1 MLKLKF
7 GFITQKNGEKKHQTI
22 KAGHLTK
29 ILKNEIGKDLEFNL
43 LTGEVE
49 VKREPLDTFKVENF
63 YVQLSEWGYE
73 IRKTAATDALLFA
86 SQKNS
91 YHPVVDDLKR
101 IEKDESIQP
110 IDLAQVATDYL
121 GTDDRLYDAM
131 FACWLTG
138 LVARAFKAGIKFDNC
153 IVFQGKEGIRKSSLL
168 KALAGNDEWVC
179 DTWQEVQKQ
188 LLMAIG
194 TCWIYELAE
203 LDHMTSKQHEGSLK
217 GMFTSQIDQYPPPY
231 ARAMGKFPRPS
242 VFAATCNRIDFL
254 SNPSADHRRYWI
266 IPLKQDPEKG
276 EYIDVEKVKAD
287 RDAILKAAI
296 IAYRNRKEPE
306 IYLPEK
312 LQTQSNLRNKNFLAE
327 HPFMEALADW
337 VGLRVAP
344 FTTIEALIESELR
357 EKDRIR
363 DLDLKKA
370 SECLQS
376 LGYRKDKHQTKGDA
390 GKKRYWRKP

>member
-1 MLKLKF
+1 MLELKL
-7 GFITQKNGEKKHQTI
+7 GFITQKNGEMKHQTI
-22 KAGHLTK
+22 KAGQLTQ
-29 ILKNEIGKDLEFNL
+29 ILENEIGKDLEFNL

-49 VKREPLDTFKVENF
+49 VKREPIDTFKVENF

-73 IRKTAATDALLFA
+73 IKKTAATDALIFA

-110 IDLAQVATDYL
+110 IELGQVATDYL
-121 GTDDRLYDAM
+121 GTDDRLFDAM
-131 FACWLTG
+131 FACWLIA
-138 LVARAFKAGIKFDNC
+138 LVARAFKAGCKFDNC
-153 IVFQGKEGIRKSSLL
+153 IVFQGKEGLRKSSLL

-179 DTWQEVQKQ
+179 DTWQDVKKQ

-203 LDHMTSKQHEGSLK
+203 LDYMTTKHHQGNLK

-242 VFAATCNRIDFL
+242 VFAATCNRYDFL
-254 SNPSADHRRYWI
+254 SDPSADHRRYWI
-266 IPLKQDPEKG
+266 IPLKQDPEKE
-276 EYIDVEKVKAD
+276 EYIDVDKVKDD

-296 IAYRNRKEPE
+296 IAYRKGKKPF
-306 IYLPEK
+306 LPQK
-312 LQTQSNLRNKNFLAE
+312 LQNESNRRNQNFLAD
-327 HPFMEALADW
+327 HPFMDSLADW
-337 VGLRVAP
+337 LKHRDAP
-344 FTTIEALIESELR
+344 FTTQGALIDSGLR
-357 EKDRIR
+357 EMDRVT

-370 SECLQS
+370 SECL
-376 LGYRKDKHQTKGDA
+376 LAMGYQRDEHQTGPRNNR
-390 GKKRYWRKP
+390 KRYWRKR

>member
-1 MLKLKF
+1 MLELKL
-7 GFITQKNGEKKHQTI
+7 GFITQKNGEMKHQTI
-22 KAGHLTK
+22 KAGQLTQ
-29 ILKNEIGKDLEFNL
+29 ILENEIGKDLEFNL

-49 VKREPLDTFKVENF
+49 VKREPIDTFKVENF

-73 IRKTAATDALLFA
+73 IKKTAATDALIFA

-110 IDLAQVATDYL
+110 IELGQVATDYL
-121 GTDDRLYDAM
+121 GTDDRLFDAM
-131 FACWLTG
+131 FACWLIA
-138 LVARAFKAGIKFDNC
+138 LVARAFKAGCKFDNC
-153 IVFQGKEGIRKSSLL
+153 IVFQGKEGLRKSSLL

-179 DTWQEVQKQ
+179 DTWQDVKKQ

-203 LDHMTSKQHEGSLK
+203 LDYMTTKHHQGNLK

-242 VFAATCNRIDFL
+242 VFAATCNRYDFL
-254 SNPSADHRRYWI
+254 SDPSADHRRYWI
-266 IPLKQDPEKG
+266 IPLKQDPEKE
-276 EYIDVEKVKAD
+276 EYIDVDKVKDD

-296 IAYRNRKEPE
+296 IAYRKGKKPF
-306 IYLPEK
+306 LPQK
-312 LQTQSNLRNKNFLAE
+312 LQNESNRRNQNFLAD
-327 HPFMEALADW
+327 HPFMDSLADW
-337 VGLRVAP
+337 LKHRDAP
-344 FTTIEALIESELR
+344 FTTQGALIDSGLR
-357 EKDRIR
+357 EMDRVT

-370 SECLQS
+370 SECL
-376 LGYRKDKHQTKGDA
+376 LAMGYRRDEHQTGPRNNR
-390 GKKRYWRKP
+390 KRYWRKT

>member
-1 MLKLKF
+1 MLELKL
-7 GFITQKNGEKKHQTI
+7 GFITQKNGEMKHQTI
-22 KAGHLTK
+22 KAGQLTQ
-29 ILKNEIGKDLEFNL
+29 ILENELGKDLEFNL

-49 VKREPLDTFKVENF
+49 VKRDPVDTSIVENF

-73 IRKTAATDALLFA
+73 IKKTAATDALIFA

-110 IDLAQVATDYL
+110 IELGQVATDYL
-121 GTDDRLYDAM
+121 GTDDRLFDAM
-131 FACWLTG
+131 FACWLIA
-138 LVARAFKAGIKFDNC
+138 LVARAFKAGCKFDNC
-153 IVFQGKEGIRKSSLL
+153 IVFQGKEGLRKSSLL

-179 DTWQEVQKQ
+179 DTWQDVKKQ

-203 LDHMTSKQHEGSLK
+203 LDYMTTKHHQGNLK

-242 VFAATCNRIDFL
+242 VFAATCNRYDFL
-254 SNPSADHRRYWI
+254 SDPSADHRRYWI
-266 IPLKQDPEKG
+266 IPLKQDPEKE
-276 EYIDVEKVKAD
+276 EYIDVDKVKDD

-296 IAYRNRKEPE
+296 IAYRKGKKPF
-306 IYLPEK
+306 LPQK
-312 LQTQSNLRNKNFLAE
+312 LQNESNRRNQNFLAD
-327 HPFMEALADW
+327 HSFMDSLADW
-337 VGLRVAP
+337 LKHRDAP
-344 FTTIEALIESELR
+344 FTTQGALIDSGLR
-357 EKDRIR
+357 EKDRVT

-370 SECLQS
+370 SECL
-376 LGYRKDKHQTKGDA
+376 LAMGYQRDEHQTGPRNNR
-390 GKKRYWRKP
+390 KRYWRKT

>member
-1 MLKLKF
+1 MLELKL
-7 GFITQKNGEKKHQTI
+7 GFITQKNGEMKHQTI
-22 KAGHLTK
+22 KAGQLTQ
-29 ILKNEIGKDLEFNL
+29 ILENEIGKDLEFNL

-49 VKREPLDTFKVENF
+49 VKREPIDTFKVENF

-73 IRKTAATDALLFA
+73 IKKTAATDALIFA

-110 IDLAQVATDYL
+110 IELGQVATDYL
-121 GTDDRLYDAM
+121 GTDDRLFDAM
-131 FACWLTG
+131 FACWLIA
-138 LVARAFKAGIKFDNC
+138 LVARAFKAGCKFDNC
-153 IVFQGKEGIRKSSLL
+153 IVFQGKEGLRKSSLL

-179 DTWQEVQKQ
+179 DTWQDVKKQ

-203 LDHMTSKQHEGSLK
+203 LDYMTTKHHQGNLK

-242 VFAATCNRIDFL
+242 VFAATCNRYDFL
-254 SNPSADHRRYWI
+254 SDPSADHRRYWI
-266 IPLKQDPEKG
+266 IPLKQDPEKE
-276 EYIDVEKVKAD
+276 EYIDVDKVKDD

-296 IAYRNRKEPE
+296 IAYRKGKKPF
-306 IYLPEK
+306 LPQK
-312 LQTQSNLRNKNFLAE
+312 LQNESNRRNQNFLAD
-327 HPFMEALADW
+327 HPFMDSLADW
-337 VGLRVAP
+337 LKHRDAP
-344 FTTIEALIESELR
+344 FTTQGALIDSGLR
-357 EKDRIR
+357 EKDRVT

-370 SECLQS
+370 SECL
-376 LGYRKDKHQTKGDA
+376 LAMGYRRDEHQTGPRNNR
-390 GKKRYWRKP
+390 KRYWRKT

>member
-1 MLKLKF
+1 MLELKL
-7 GFITQKNGEKKHQTI
+7 GFITQKNGEMKHQTI
-22 KAGHLTK
+22 KAGQLTQ
-29 ILKNEIGKDLEFNL
+29 ILENEIGKDLEFNL

-49 VKREPLDTFKVENF
+49 VKREPIDTFKVENF

-73 IRKTAATDALLFA
+73 IKKTAATDALIFA

-110 IDLAQVATDYL
+110 IDLGQVATDYL
-121 GTDDRLYDAM
+121 GTDDRLFDAM
-131 FACWLTG
+131 FACWLIA
-138 LVARAFKAGIKFDNC
+138 LVARAFKAGCKFDNC
-153 IVFQGKEGIRKSSLL
+153 IVFQGKEGLRKSSLL

-179 DTWQEVQKQ
+179 DTWQDVKKQ

-203 LDHMTSKQHEGSLK
+203 LDYMTTKHHQGNLK

-242 VFAATCNRIDFL
+242 VFAATCNRYDFL
-254 SNPSADHRRYWI
+254 SDPSADHRRYWI
-266 IPLKQDPEKG
+266 IPLKQDPEKE
-276 EYIDVEKVKAD
+276 EYIDVDKVKDD

-296 IAYRNRKEPE
+296 IAYRKGKKPF
-306 IYLPEK
+306 LPQK
-312 LQTQSNLRNKNFLAE
+312 LQNESNRRNQNFLAD
-327 HPFMEALADW
+327 HPFMDSLADW
-337 VGLRVAP
+337 LKHRDAP
-344 FTTIEALIESELR
+344 FTTQGALIDSGLR
-357 EKDRIR
+357 EKDRVT

-370 SECLQS
+370 SECL
-376 LGYRKDKHQTKGDA
+376 LAMGYQRDEHQTGPRNNR
-390 GKKRYWRKP
+390 KRYWRKR